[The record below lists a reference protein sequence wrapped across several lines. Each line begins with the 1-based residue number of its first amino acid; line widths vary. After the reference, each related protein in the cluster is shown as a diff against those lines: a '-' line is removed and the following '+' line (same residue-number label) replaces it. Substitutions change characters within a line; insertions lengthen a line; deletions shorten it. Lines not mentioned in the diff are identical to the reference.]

1 MTKFGGLHNFV
12 RSMRKKQKTKIERRE
27 GFNMKYVV
35 TINGKKYDVEVE
47 KVSGGYKP
55 MSMSTPAAAPVP
67 APAPVATPA
76 PAPAPKAAAP
86 ASAGSSVVTSPMP
99 GTILGVKV
107 AAGDTVKSGQV
118 VVILEAMKMENEI
131 VAPAD
136 GVVESVSVK
145 VGDTVDT
152 DATLV
157 VLK

>member
-1 MTKFGGLHNFV
+1 
-12 RSMRKKQKTKIERRE
+12 
-27 GFNMKYVV
+27 MKYVV
-35 TINGKKYDVEVE
+35 TINGKQYDVEVE

-55 MSMSTPAAAPVP
+55 MSMGAKAASTPAAPKA
-67 APAPVATPA
+67 A
-76 PAPAPKAAAP
+76 PAPAAPKAAP
-86 ASAGSSVVTSPMP
+86 VSAGDNTVTSPMP

-107 AAGDTVKSGQV
+107 KEGDAVKAGQL

-136 GVVESVSVK
+136 GVVASVAVK
-145 VGDTVDT
+145 EGDTVET